1 MNDDTAEVYL
11 YDEIGYWGIL
21 ATDFVREINALD
33 VGTIEL
39 RISSPGGSV
48 FEGTAM
54 HNALRRHHAT
64 VNVTVDGIAASIASV
79 IAMAGETVTMGRG
92 TSLMI
97 HDPSGVV
104 LGQAVEMRKMAD
116 VLDKLA
122 ADIAGHYREKAGGT
136 DAHWR
141 KAMKSETWYRAQEAV
156 DAGLADGVLGP
167 RPATDRAPI
176 AAQWRGRGS
185 SEVAALLG
193 EWSAWSADYTAR
205 LDKLMRSAGAGS
217 RRGITPPDTRTVT
230 VTDLADGRVRR
241 DIGKGLTII
250 TPRARGGRSTTSS
263 RSDDIKERHAARRRS
278 DEIKER
284 HGAATS
290 RSERSAVAVR
300 RVRSALARER
310 VRQALATRP
319 ANTTPRRR
327 TAAEL
332 HALTLAARARHA
344 ERQRTQAAATARM
357 LRTGG
362 TYVLR

>member
-33 VGTIEL
+33 VSTIEL

-48 FEGTAM
+48 FEGTSM
-54 HNALRRHHAT
+54 HNALRRHPAT

-79 IAMAGETVTMGRG
+79 IAMAGDTVTMGRG
-92 TSLMI
+92 TSLMV

-104 LGQAVEMRKMAD
+104 LGQAGEMRKMAD

-136 DAHWR
+136 DTQWR

-156 DAGLADGVLGP
+156 DAGLADAVLGP

-250 TPRARGGRSTTSS
+250 TPRARGGRSRSTTSS
-263 RSDDIKERHAARRRS
+263 RS

-290 RSERSAVAVR
+290 RSVRSAEAVR
-300 RVRSALARER
+300 RVRSTLARER
-310 VRQALATRP
+310 VRQATAGRP
-319 ANTTPRRR
+319 ASTTPRRR

-332 HALTLAARARHA
+332 HALTLAARAR
-344 ERQRTQAAATARM
+344 QAARQAQQQRDLE
-357 LRTGG
+357 LRHLRGQSG
-362 TYVLR
+362 HAVLTLR